1 MIGEV
6 IMKIFTW
13 IKKSI
18 LGTILFVIKEI
29 FSFIIKLTLTLFV
42 IGAIVGA
49 FLEYS
54 NKDEKV
60 TIKNGSYVEIDLGK
74 EYPEKLEPLPKFL
87 LDGEMNFY
95 SLLKK
100 LDGVSNDDRIGGI
113 LIKVD
118 NITLN
123 RAQID
128 ELGRKLEELRK
139 KGKQILAYGVNMDNR
154 SYSMAIY
161 ADKICMP
168 PTVSANVNITGYY
181 SELAYYKGLADK
193 LGVKFNVIHV
203 GDYKSY
209 GENFTKKEMSKEYRE
224 NIVRLQDKIYKNF
237 IDNIVTKR
245 KVNRKLINERI
256 LDGDFVFSEPLQ
268 MKKFNLIDGFAYEE
282 SLKCEF
288 GKKMIIP
295 ISSYE
300 VKDKNTKDKI
310 AIIYAEGN
318 ILLEG
323 EKGSLGNTII
333 PSRIFSELEKA
344 EKDSNIKGVVL
355 RINSPGGSALASNLI
370 NNRVQELSKKKPVY
384 VSVGGVAAS
393 GGYYIAVAG
402 NKIFAEKESIT
413 GSIGVVSLIPNFNEL
428 MKKVDVNVE
437 SVKKGEYS
445 DLFSL
450 TKDFT
455 PKDREKIYASSVK
468 VYSEFLDV
476 VAQGRNLDRN
486 YVHSIAQGKVW
497 LGEEGKERGLIDEIG
512 GIETTVYAL
521 AKELKLNDYTVVEI
535 VENDKLDSVIKGYI
549 PFKTY
554 FQGVTNII
562 GEKELYLKPIY
573 FFPYNI

>member
-1 MIGEV
+1 
-6 IMKIFTW
+6 MKIFTW

-154 SYSMAIY
+154 SYSVAIY

>member
-1 MIGEV
+1 
-6 IMKIFTW
+6 MKIFTW

-87 LDGEMNFY
+87 LDGEINFY

-224 NIVRLQDKIYKNF
+224 NIVRLQDKIYENF
-237 IDNIVTKR
+237 IDNIVAKR

-282 SLKCEF
+282 SLKSEF

-512 GIETTVYAL
+512 GIETTVYSL
-521 AKELKLNDYTVVEI
+521 AKELKLNDYTVIEI